1 VDTWGEGAGGTT
13 VLVRGGGSCGGCRRL
28 VLFVHLGER
37 GRMGEARFNRTEM
50 VRDLVT
56 VENGDGGSVA
66 KFGSSNGAL
75 AVR

>member
-1 VDTWGEGAGGTT
+1 MRWLPEVSAI
-13 VLVRGGGSCGGCRRL
+13 RASR
-28 VLFVHLGER
+28 ER

-75 AVR
+75 AVT